1 MKKLLAALLALIMV
15 LSMGSSAFAADVEL
29 TLWTPP
35 VFAIGYMDALYDLI
49 ARFEEANPGVT
60 IEVEE
65 LNWDGIGEK
74 LESAMMTETT
84 PDIYIDG
91 TARTAKLPSTALCV
105 DVSDVLETT
114 GNWNEGAINIGKV
127 DDAYYLVPVTLMPS
141 TILAVN
147 VDLAKQYGVY
157 EMLPEDRMSWDWED
171 FMAFLK
177 ACGEKSLT
185 DGVYPIGLFAGS
197 QSSDIA
203 YYTMLLSAGANVL
216 NADHTEAAINTPEA
230 VQVLANVK
238 EIVDNGLT
246 YPGIAEMTDEQVM
259 GVFLNQKV
267 VVDLTL
273 NGGVNGITMFNEMV
287 TDGLIEKAPVVQGYA
302 WPTMNGSATNI
313 GNWGANCAAI
323 FENEGDEDK
332 IAAAKDFLAFMA
344 TDKAFNETLWAS
356 APSYGPA
363 RTMDIELKLEDEA
376 MIAEVG
382 AVTHLAA
389 YNNSSFGI
397 LESYWGEIR
406 QYFYPN
412 LQSLVLG
419 NKTPEEA
426 ISSFEASVNEVLQY
440 N

>member
-1 MKKLLAALLALIMV
+1 MKKLLATLLALIMV
-15 LSMGSSAFAADVEL
+15 LSMGTSAFAADVEL

-35 VFAIGYMDALYDLI
+35 VFAIGYIDALYDLI

-60 IEVEE
+60 INVEE

-91 TARTAKLPSTALCV
+91 TARTAKLPSTELCV

-114 GNWNEGAINIGKV
+114 GNWNEAAINIGKV
-127 DDAYYLVPVTLMPS
+127 DDAYYLMPMTMMPS
-141 TILAVN
+141 TILTVN

-157 EMLPEDRMSWDWED
+157 EMLPEDRMSWDWDD

-177 ACGEKSLT
+177 ACGEKSLA
-185 DGVYPIGLFAGS
+185 DGVYPIGLFAGN

-203 YYTMLLSAGANVL
+203 YYTMLMSAGANVL

-230 VQVLANVK
+230 VQVLTNVK
-238 EIVDNGLT
+238 ELIDSGLA
-246 YPGIAEMTDEQVM
+246 YPGVAELIDDQAI
-259 GVFLNQKV
+259 GLFLNEKV
-267 VVDLTL
+267 VVDLAM
-273 NGGVNGITMFNEMV
+273 NGGVNGTPMFDQMV
-287 TDGLIEKAPVVQGYA
+287 ADGLIEKAPAIQGYA

-313 GNWGANCAAI
+313 GNWGANCVAI
-323 FENEGDEDK
+323 FENEGDEEK
-332 IAAAKDFLAFMA
+332 IAAAKKFLVFMA
-344 TDKAFNETLWAS
+344 EDKNYNEALWAA
-356 APSYGPA
+356 APGYGPA
-363 RTMDIELKLEDEA
+363 RTMDVELKLADEA
-376 MIAEVG
+376 MVAE
-382 AVTHLAA
+382 ANATSHLAA

-426 ISSFEASVNEVLQY
+426 VSSFEASVNEVLQY